1 MVNWFDERR
10 YTTGVLAITMTAF
23 KYRSD
28 HARARPRGKI
38 SLLLSGRQKF
48 VFVIMLYV

>member
-10 YTTGVLAITMTAF
+10 YTTGVPAITMTAF

-28 HARARPRGKI
+28 HARPRGKI